1 MNRLPVVF
9 LLAAATAFSQS
20 APRIDSISP
29 NTAPAGSP
37 NLTLTIDGSGF
48 TSDTQ
53 VFWRWGTLFPS
64 ALPATVVSSN
74 RISAIVS
81 ASLLATPGDVAIAAR
96 RSGDAAASNS
106 VTFSVTSGFAIQT
119 SCPLPDA
126 VVGTIY
132 SQTFAAQGGVAPYTW
147 SLFSGGLPSGLGLST
162 AGTVSGTP
170 TAPGQ
175 FTFGVSVRD
184 SAGQNINTICSIRVT
199 ETPETSNLAI
209 TSVTPAGAVA
219 GSGDTTV
226 EIRGVGFV
234 TGAVAVWSA
243 SPTQQSD
250 LATTYLNPSQLT
262 AVIPA
267 ALLAGQGSFGISVRQ
282 TNLTRQVFSNT
293 QPFTVA
299 GPLQMTTTCPLS
311 DGAIDTDYSQ
321 RLVANGGFSPY
332 QFTISAG
339 NLPAGLR
346 LTGDT
351 LSGRPAEAGA
361 YNFTLTVTDSRA
373 NTISRGCSMR
383 VLGPLT
389 VSPTEVNVSAPSG
402 GLPVFVD
409 LSLIT
414 AAPGA
419 NVTPAITTQAGG
431 NWIRATMVPGRTPAL
446 ARLTIDP
453 AGLAP
458 GVFRGTVTINTDGA
472 TNRFAAVPV
481 TFTVGAAEITQLTA
495 LPAALRFAASRD
507 FRSPA
512 AQGIL
517 VTNTVN
523 VPLSFTATAGA
534 SWLTVSPSNGAASA
548 SAPARL
554 AVRATPG
561 DLGPGTYRSEV
572 AIVSGAFRTTVPVML
587 VIGASPEV
595 LTVSK
600 TGLTFTAL
608 QGGPSPSARQIHV
621 PPGGNDFFWEPQLP
635 QEANGPRWS
644 ADPPANAARP
654 GLITQSSLTP
664 DTSNLEAGF
673 YPGEIRVSAPS
684 AGNST
689 RFVSANVV
697 VLPPSFVPPP
707 EPSTGAIMLVTNA
720 GVSPAP
726 QRIQFRNLSRSQM
739 AIDVQLIGDPQVFT
753 LNTDAP
759 RQVPPG
765 ETRPIEIGAN
775 AAALAPGLYRA
786 SLTVQGTGSAT
797 VQLIDIVLTVVSPLL
812 CRPNRFEILPLSLPA
827 NFSVIGGLAADI
839 EVAVRDN
846 CGNPMPS
853 NSGVVTVT
861 SNTRPWSSVSLVNTG
876 EGRWSGSWLVTQTVA
891 GPVQLSIHAVDG
903 NFASTQT
910 VVGSITA
917 NPNQP
922 VLLPDAI
929 VSVASF
935 AQTPVAPGGALAAFG
950 TGLATST
957 TAVSPPLQV
966 RLGGS
971 QMFLGDRETAFYAT
985 SPTQLNVQLPFNV
998 PLNVIEQ
1005 AAVRVGTRISN
1016 RVDVA
1021 TAAAQ
1026 PAIFAV
1032 TGESGAIPN
1041 SANPVSAGQRVAILC
1056 EGLGAVNATLDLGF
1070 PAPSPAAETLLVPTV
1085 SIGGRQAR
1093 VLSATLIPGLAGVYQ
1108 VDAIVPDGAGASDD
1122 IPLIVTSAGLA
1133 SNTARIAVR

>member
-1 MNRLPVVF
+1 M
-9 LLAAATAFSQS
+9 
-20 APRIDSISP
+20 
-29 NTAPAGSP
+29 
-37 NLTLTIDGSGF
+37 
-48 TSDTQ
+48 
-53 VFWRWGTLFPS
+53 
-64 ALPATVVSSN
+64 
-74 RISAIVS
+74 
-81 ASLLATPGDVAIAAR
+81 
-96 RSGDAAASNS
+96 
-106 VTFSVTSGFAIQT
+106 
-119 SCPLPDA
+119 
-126 VVGTIY
+126 
-132 SQTFAAQGGVAPYTW
+132 
-147 SLFSGGLPSGLGLST
+147 
-162 AGTVSGTP
+162 
-170 TAPGQ
+170 
-175 FTFGVSVRD
+175 
-184 SAGQNINTICSIRVT
+184 T
-199 ETPETSNLAI
+199 ETPEASNLAI
-209 TSVTPAGAVA
+209 TSLTPTGAVA

-234 TGAVAVWSA
+234 TGAVAVWSS
-243 SPTQQSD
+243 SPTQQTD
-250 LATTYLNPSQLT
+250 LATTFLNPSQIT
-262 AVIPA
+262 AVVPA
-267 ALLAGQGSFGISVRQ
+267 TLLAGQGTFGISVRQ

-311 DGAIDTDYSQ
+311 DGAIDTDFIQ

-332 QFTISAG
+332 QFSTSAG
-339 NLPAGLR
+339 NLPTGLR

-361 YNFTLTVTDSRA
+361 YNFTLTVTDSRG

-389 VSPTEVNVSAPSG
+389 VSPTEINVVAPSG
-402 GLPVFVD
+402 ALPVLVD
-409 LSLIT
+409 LSLVT

-419 NVTPAITTQAGG
+419 NVTPVITTQSGV

-453 AGLAP
+453 GVLAP

-472 TNRFAAVPV
+472 TNRFVTVPV
-481 TFTVGAAEITQLTA
+481 TFTVSAAEITQLTA

-534 SWLTVSPSNGAASA
+534 SWLAVSPSNGVATA

-554 AVRATPG
+554 IVRASPG

-572 AIVSGAFRTTVPVML
+572 AIVSGAVRTTVPVML

-600 TGLTFTAL
+600 NGLTFAAS
-608 QGGPSPSARQIHV
+608 QGGPSPTARQIHV
-621 PPGGNDFFWEPQLP
+621 RPGANDFFWEPQLP
-635 QEANGPRWS
+635 QEANAPRWS

-654 GLITQSSLTP
+654 GQITQSNIVP
-664 DTSNLEAGF
+664 DTSNLDAGF

-707 EPSTGAIMLVTNA
+707 EPSAGAIMLVTNA
-720 GVSPAP
+720 GVNPAP
-726 QRIQFRNLSRSQM
+726 QRIQFRNLSRAQM
-739 AIDVQLIGDPQVFT
+739 AIDVQLIGDAQVFT
-753 LNTDAP
+753 LNADAP

-765 ETRPIEIGAN
+765 ETRVIEIGSN
-775 AAALAPGLYRA
+775 AASLAPGLYRA
-786 SLTVQGTGSAT
+786 SLTVQGSGSAT

-827 NFSVIGGLAADI
+827 NFSVTGGLAADV

-846 CGNPMPS
+846 CGNPLPA
-853 NSGVVTVT
+853 SGAVTVT
-861 SNTRPWSSVSLVNTG
+861 ANTRPWGLVSLVNTG
-876 EGRWSGSWLVTQTVA
+876 EDRWSGSWLVTQTST
-891 GPVQLSIHAVDG
+891 GPVQLSIHAADG
-903 NFASTQT
+903 NIASTQT
-910 VVGSITA
+910 IVGSITA

-935 AQTPVAPGGALAAFG
+935 AQTPVAPGGAVAAFG

-971 QMFLGDRETAFYAT
+971 QMLIGDRETAFYAT
-985 SPTQLNVQLPFNV
+985 SPTQLNVQLPYNL

-1005 AAVRVGTRISN
+1005 AAVRVGSRISN
-1016 RVDVA
+1016 RVDLA
-1021 TAAAQ
+1021 TSAAQ
-1026 PAIFAV
+1026 PAIFVV
-1032 TGESGAIPN
+1032 TGESGAVPN
-1041 SANPVSAGQRVAILC
+1041 AANPVLGGQRVTILC
-1056 EGLGAVNATLDLGF
+1056 EGLGAVNATVDLGF
-1070 PAPSPAAETLLVPTV
+1070 PAPSPAAETLAAPSVT
-1085 SIGGRQAR
+1085 IGGRQAR
-1093 VLSATLIPGLAGVYQ
+1093 VISSTLVPALAGVYQ
-1108 VDAIVPDGAGASDD
+1108 VEAIVPEGIVAGDD
-1122 IPLIVTSAGLA
+1122 VPLVVTSTGLA
-1133 SNTARIAVR
+1133 SNTSRIAVR